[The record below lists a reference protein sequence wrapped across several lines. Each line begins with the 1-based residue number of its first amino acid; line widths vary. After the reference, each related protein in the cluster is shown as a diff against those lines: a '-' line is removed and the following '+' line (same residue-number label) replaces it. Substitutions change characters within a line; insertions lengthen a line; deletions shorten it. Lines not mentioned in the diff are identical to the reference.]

1 MDALA
6 PIGHANER
14 SYVKGRSDGSQGQR
28 VTWLPQF
35 KILNE

>member
-14 SYVKGRSDGSQGQR
+14 SYVKGRSNGSQGQKSHLAP
-28 VTWLPQF
+28 TIQNPQ
-35 KILNE
+35 